1 MRIKTECIHFT
12 GLKKILSVFTAAAI
26 GASLASCA
34 GKDSSSST
42 EETSAEVT
50 TGAVTTTTAP
60 EESEIVTS
68 APEEE
73 VPVQVTTSA
82 EKEIEAN
89 VAKYVK
95 FTQNIEAQEGLY
107 SDNIAEKEDD
117 TASGGKY
124 LIGLN
129 DGWSYDAEIPATQYY
144 NIVLV
149 VNSPKKQKS
158 DISFWINGSEYS
170 SFTTN
175 GSGKF
180 EAIGFD
186 NIRLEKGV
194 STIGIFVDDSEVGLD
209 YVIITASDT
218 VAKMDL
224 TYKKMPALSNKKAT
238 AKTRAVYN
246 YLAQCYGKNML
257 SGQYDTVNTT
267 AETDAIYAL
276 TGHYP
281 AIRFGDLNQYT
292 ESDSYANDVEN
303 AIDWA
308 ENGGLVGYVWHWA
321 DPMGGGG
328 YYTKG
333 TADVPEEMTTDFDI
347 TQAVTEI
354 DIAKIPI
361 EDLEVMCSEG
371 GITAQ
376 CLAIVKDID
385 TIAVQFSHLQENGV
399 TVLFRPLNE
408 AGGGWF
414 WWGKDKDAYMWLWKL
429 MYRRMTELHGLNNII
444 WVWNGQHPDWYVGD
458 KYCDIISADI
468 YDDGGAS
475 QLSAFLSLHRISENK
490 MLALSECGNAPDVQM
505 LANEKTLWC
514 CFGIWGGSYVI
525 DEYGNYS
532 AEVIPAEEM
541 TELYSNNIVIC
552 RDELPDFEEL
562 AKEIEKEDADK
573 AQKEK
578 EKEDK
583 KKDKEKDKENT
594 DSEKSEAE

>member
-1 MRIKTECIHFT
+1 MRIKTESIHFA
-12 GLKKILSVFTAAAI
+12 GIKKILSVFTAVAI
-26 GASLASCA
+26 GATLVSCG
-34 GKDSSSST
+34 GKDGSSSSA
-42 EETSAEVT
+42 ESKAEVT
-50 TGAVTTTTAP
+50 GITTTAQ
-60 EESEIVTS
+60 ESAPVTS

-82 EKEIEAN
+82 EKVIEAN
-89 VAKYVK
+89 PLEYVK

-107 SDNIAEKEDD
+107 SENIAERDD
-117 TASGGKY
+117 ETASGGKY
-124 LIGLN
+124 LIGLS
-129 DGWSYDAEIPATQYY
+129 DGWSYDAQIPATQYY

-149 VNSPKKQKS
+149 VNSREKQKS

-170 SFTTN
+170 SFTTS

-186 NIRLEKGV
+186 NIRLEEGV
-194 STIGIFVDDSEVGLD
+194 STIGLFVDDSEVGLD
-209 YVIITASDT
+209 YIIITASDT

-224 TYKKMPALSNKKAT
+224 TYKEMPQLSNKKAT

-257 SGQYDTVNTT
+257 SGQYDTVSTT
-267 AETDAIYAL
+267 AETDAIYKL

-292 ESDSYANDVEN
+292 ESDSYADDVEN
-303 AIDWA
+303 AIEWA
-308 ENGGLVGYVWHWA
+308 KNGGLVGYVWHWA

-328 YYTKG
+328 YYSKG
-333 TADVPEEMTTDFDI
+333 AADVPEEMTTDFDI
-347 TQAVTEI
+347 AQAVTEI

-371 GITAQ
+371 GITPQ

-385 TIAVQFSHLQENGV
+385 TIASQFGLLQENGV

-444 WVWNGQHPDWYVGD
+444 WIWNGQHPDWYVGD
-458 KYCDIISADI
+458 EFCDIISADI

-475 QLSAFLSLHRISENK
+475 QLSAFLSLHRISANK

-505 LANEKTLWC
+505 LADEKTLWC

-532 AEVIPAEEM
+532 QEVIPADKM

-552 RDELPDFEEL
+552 RDELPDFDKL
-562 AKEIEKEDADK
+562 AEEIEKADA
-573 AQKEK
+573 AQAQ
-578 EKEDK
+578 
-583 KKDKEKDKENT
+583 KDKEKEDKENT
-594 DSEKSEAE
+594 DSEQTKAE

>member
-1 MRIKTECIHFT
+1 M
-12 GLKKILSVFTAAAI
+12 SVFTAAAI
-26 GASLASCA
+26 GTALVSCG
-34 GKDSSSST
+34 GKDGSSKSDSKQ
-42 EETSAEVT
+42 EAAGS
-50 TGAVTTTTAP
+50 VTTTAQ
-60 EESEIVTS
+60 ESKPVTS
-68 APEEE
+68 APVEDE
-73 VPVQVTTSA
+73 PAQITTSA
-82 EKEIEAN
+82 EKVIEAN
-89 VAKYVK
+89 VAEYVK
-95 FTQNIEAQEGLY
+95 FSQNIEAQEGLY
-107 SDNIAEKEDD
+107 SENIAEREDE

-124 LIGLN
+124 LIGLS
-129 DGWSYDAEIPATQYY
+129 DGWSYNAEIPSTQYY

-149 VNSPKKQKS
+149 VNSPEKQKS

-170 SFTTN
+170 SFTTD

-186 NIRLEKGV
+186 NIRLEAGV
-194 STIGIFVDDSEVGLD
+194 STIGILVDDSEVGLD
-209 YVIITASDT
+209 YIMITASDT

-224 TYKKMPALSNKKAT
+224 TYKEMPQLSNKKAT

-257 SGQYDTVNTT
+257 SGQYDTVSTT
-267 AETDAIYAL
+267 AETDAIYKL

-292 ESDSYANDVEN
+292 ESDSYADDVEN
-303 AIDWA
+303 AIEWA

-328 YYTKG
+328 YYSKG

-385 TIAVQFSHLQENGV
+385 TIAAQFGILQENGV

-429 MYRRMTELHGLNNII
+429 MYKRMTELHGLNNII
-444 WVWNGQHPDWYVGD
+444 WIWNGQHPDWYVGD
-458 KYCDIISADI
+458 EYCDIISADI

-475 QLSAFLSLHRISENK
+475 QLSAFLSLHRISSKK

-505 LANEKTLWC
+505 LADEKTLWS

-532 AEVIPAEEM
+532 EEVISADKM
-541 TELYSNNIVIC
+541 VELYSNNIVIC

-562 AKEIEKEDADK
+562 AKEIEKKDAEQ
-573 AQKEK
+573 AQKDK
-578 EKEDK
+578 DDKKEDK
-583 KKDKEKDKENT
+583 KKDKENT
-594 DSEKSEAE
+594 DSKQPEAE